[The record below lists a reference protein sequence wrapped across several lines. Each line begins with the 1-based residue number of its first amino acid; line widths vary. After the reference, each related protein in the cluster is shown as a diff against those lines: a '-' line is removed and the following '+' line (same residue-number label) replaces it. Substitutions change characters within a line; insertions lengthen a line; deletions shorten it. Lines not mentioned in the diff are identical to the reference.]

1 MSVTNETL
9 VATIVK
15 IDGERQE
22 ITTSNNEDFIER
34 VSEQIG
40 NDTNAI
46 IAFEEAY
53 DQYQAQVGN
62 VITVEALFDRGTV
75 FVSRKAG

>member
-40 NDTNAI
+40 NDTNAMT
-46 IAFEEAY
+46 AFEEAY
-53 DQYQAQVGN
+53 DQCQAQVGN
-62 VITVEALFDRGTV
+62 VIAAEALFDRGTV
-75 FVSRKAG
+75 LVSRKAG